1 MFGRKNENGDE
12 ENQKK
17 LENTSRW
24 EDIKVIIAVIILMLI
39 AVVVVLI
46 NYFVTFREV
55 RRIGSME
62 NMRDMVISFYI
73 DSLILV

>member
-1 MFGRKNENGDE
+1 MFGKKNKNGDE

-24 EDIKVIIAVIILMLI
+24 EDVKVIIAVVILMFI
-39 AVVVVLI
+39 AVGVVLI

-55 RRIGSME
+55 SINGGIYME
-62 NMRDMVISFYI
+62 NIRVKVISLYQ
-73 DSLILV
+73 

>member
-1 MFGRKNENGDE
+1 MFGRKNKNGDE

-55 RRIGSME
+55 RIIGSME
-62 NMRDMVISFYI
+62 KMRHGYI
-73 DSLILV
+73 ILYQ